1 MEDTTSTAETT
12 HLSNFSIMDE
22 PMKTIQV
29 DSRDMI
35 SFPFD
40 REMALYNGW

>member
-1 MEDTTSTAETT
+1 MEDTTNTAETT
-12 HLSNFSIMDE
+12 HLSNFSTVDE

-29 DSRDMI
+29 DNRDII

-40 REMALYNGW
+40 REMALYSGW